1 MLPVGE
7 ATSYVTEN
15 VNSGYM
21 ADQTVQE
28 PIVNYKNVTYTIVQV
43 WFYYNW
49 YGDII
54 FVYWKFH
61 NLEYSWA
68 IVNISK
74 PFFGVKKITKIH
86 IAQSMR

>member
-54 FVYWKFH
+54 FVYWKLH
-61 NLEYSWA
+61 NLEYSCA
-68 IVNISK
+68 IVNISI
-74 PFFGVKKITKIH
+74 PFFGVKKITTIH

>member
-1 MLPVGE
+1 MTGINGLPGQYVMLPVGE

-43 WFYYNW
+43 
-49 YGDII
+49 
-54 FVYWKFH
+54 
-61 NLEYSWA
+61 
-68 IVNISK
+68 
-74 PFFGVKKITKIH
+74 
-86 IAQSMR
+86 